1 MMSAG
6 HPTNK
11 QNAKPWPWRVLK
23 LLRWGAAI
31 YLILLLLAM
40 IFEESLI
47 FFPSRYPEGDWH
59 PAGLEFEDAW
69 FTAAD
74 GVKLHGWYVPCDK
87 PRAVVLFAHGNA
99 GNLSD
104 RAEMLRYLQGPLR
117 TSVMI
122 FDYRGYGRSEGQPNE
137 AGVLLDARA
146 ARAWL
151 AKRAG
156 VQEKDIVLLGE
167 SIGGAVM
174 VDLAAADGARGLVL
188 ENSFTSL
195 ADVAAHHYPFFP
207 ARALMRNRL
216 DSLAK
221 IGQYHGPLLIR
232 HGDADTIIPFEQGQ
246 RLFAAANE
254 PKRMVVLPGGDH
266 NDPPTREYLA
276 ALDQFLARLP

>member
-1 MMSAG
+1 M
-6 HPTNK
+6 
-11 QNAKPWPWRVLK
+11 KPRLWVLRK
-23 LLRWGAAI
+23 LVRWAAAV
-31 YLILLLLAM
+31 YLLLLLLAM

-47 FFPSRYPEGDWH
+47 FFPSQYPEGNWRPRD
-59 PAGLEFEDAW
+59 LEFEDAW

-74 GVKLHGWYVPCDK
+74 GVKLHGWYVPCNA

-117 TSVMI
+117 ASVMI

-137 AGVLLDARA
+137 EGVLADARA

-151 AKRAG
+151 AQRAG
-156 VQEKDIVLLGE
+156 VREQDIVLLGE
-167 SIGGAVM
+167 SLGGGVM
-174 VDLAAADGARGLVL
+174 VDLAAKDGARGLVL

-195 ADVAAHHYPFFP
+195 ADVAGHHYPFFP
-207 ARALMRNRL
+207 ARAMMRNRL

-232 HGDADTIIPFEQGQ
+232 HGDADTIIPFEQAQ

-254 PKRMVVLPGGDH
+254 PKRLLVVPGGDH

-276 ALDQFLARLP
+276 ALDQFLAGLK